1 MGGDKSFRII
11 PSLLARNKNFPGSR
25 LNFYAFLRTFSLLSS
40 SSFLLLLSNSP
51 LLFSLVAESFG
62 RVAFPFFSFFFR
74 QGKKAKV
81 FLTSEEG
88 GLRFPRIEST
98 TSEHEWRSASIL
110 KK

>member
-1 MGGDKSFRII
+1 MGGDESFRII
-11 PSLLARNKNFPGSR
+11 PSPLARNKNFPGSR

-40 SSFLLLLSNSP
+40 SPSSSHKLSTLVLAGCGKFRP
-51 LLFSLVAESFG
+51 RRVSL
-62 RVAFPFFSFFFR
+62 FSFFFR